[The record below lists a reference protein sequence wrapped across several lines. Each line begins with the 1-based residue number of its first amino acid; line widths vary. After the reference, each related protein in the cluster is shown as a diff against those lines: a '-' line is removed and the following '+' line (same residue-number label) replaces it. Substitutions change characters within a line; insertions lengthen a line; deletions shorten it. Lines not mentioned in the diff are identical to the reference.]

1 MNVKDALEHVPV
13 DPEAEE
19 RAWAIVGTAYARREQ
34 ARVARRRWPLVVPV
48 AAAAVVAAATFSS
61 PGRAVVDAVR
71 RTIGVEH
78 AAPALFRLPAPGR
91 LLVSG
96 AGGTWVVAAD
106 GSKRRLG
113 AYRQASWSPHG
124 LFVVVAG
131 GDTLATVEPAH
142 GTVHWTLSRPGVLF
156 ARWGGTRADTRIAYF
171 SAGHVRVVAGDGTGD
186 VALARAA
193 RVAPAWRPETH
204 VVAYATPGGGVAV
217 VDVDS
222 HAVLAVHAARGAREL
237 AWSPDGKQLVAV
249 TPKFVHIWKSGGS
262 QLTLRLAGVQA
273 IAFARD
279 GRLALLRGRNVFVY
293 GPNEA
298 GNVFTA
304 PGRLAG
310 LAWSPNGR
318 WIVTSLPSADQWIF
332 IGGRR
337 LRAVLNITRQFG
349 GQVFLDGWVPGT

>member
-1 MNVKDALEHVPV
+1 VNVKEVLEQIPV

-19 RAWAIVGTAYARREQ
+19 RAWAVVGAAYARRER
-34 ARVARRRWPLVVPV
+34 AAHVVRRRWPLVVPV
-48 AAAAVVAAATFSS
+48 VVAAVAAASFSP

-113 AYRQASWSPHG
+113 DYAEASWSPHG

-131 GDTLATVEPAH
+131 GDALAAVEPAH
-142 GTVHWTLSRPGVLF
+142 GRVHWTLSRPGVLF
-156 ARWGGTRADTRIAYF
+156 PRWGGARADTRIAYL
-171 SAGHVRVVAGDGTGD
+171 SAGHLRVVAGDGTGD
-186 VALARAA
+186 VELARAA
-193 RVAPAWRPETH
+193 RVAPAWQPERH
-204 VVAYATPGGGVAV
+204 VVAYATRYGSVAV

-222 HAVLAVHAARGAREL
+222 RAVLAVHAARGVREL

-249 TPKFVHIWKSGGS
+249 TPEFVQIWKSGGP
-262 QLTLRLAGVQA
+262 QLMLRLAGVQA

-279 GRLALLRGRNVFVY
+279 GRLALLHGRNVFVY
-293 GPNEA
+293 GANEA
-298 GNVFTA
+298 GNVFSA

-318 WIVTSLPSADQWIF
+318 WLVTSLPSADQWIF
-332 IGGRR
+332 VGGRR
-337 LRAVLNITRQFG
+337 LRAVLNIERQFG
-349 GQVFLDGWVPGT
+349 GPVSLDGWVPGT